1 MNFIDFFSGIG
12 GFRLGMERAGH
23 ECVGHCEIDKF
34 ADRSYRAMHEV
45 KNGEWF
51 ADDISKVDPRELPE
65 ADCWCFGFPC
75 QAFSIS
81 GKRKGFRDPRG
92 NLFFEVMRLAEV
104 RQPSILFAENVKG
117 LLNHEGGAT
126 FRTII
131 TTMVELG
138 YCVEWELLDSKNFGI
153 PQHRERVFIVGHLGN
168 GRGKTVFPIRKDTEE
183 DHVLQ
188 GQEILLWGG
197 IGEMKSNDG
206 RQHYQQDRIY
216 HTKGIC
222 PTLTKKLSAT
232 TNIISNTLRARITAD
247 SVGVYP
253 TSNGGVLKVN
263 SFRKE

>member
-1 MNFIDFFSGIG
+1 MKFIDFFSGIG

-117 LLNHEGGAT
+117 LLNHEGGQHSEQSSQQWLNWGIAWNGNCLT
-126 FRTII
+126 ARTLESLN
-131 TTMVELG
+131 TGKE
-138 YCVEWELLDSKNFGI
+138 CSLLDILETEVEKRYFLS
-153 PQHRERVFIVGHLGN
+153 E
-168 GRGKTVFPIRKDTEE
+168 KTLKRIMCYKDKKFYS
-183 DHVLQ
+183 
-188 GQEILLWGG
+188 GGG

-222 PTLTKKLSAT
+222 PTLTKRLSAT

-253 TSNGGVLKVN
+253 TSNGGYSK
-263 SFRKE
+263 